1 MLPIFR
7 GAATALLTPFR
18 PDGSIDLPA
27 WDRLLERQLDAG
39 IAALVVCGTTGEA
52 ATLTQDERL
61 TLLRRAKQA
70 ACDHC
75 PVIMGV
81 GTNCTAGSVENA
93 ELAAQNGADALLAV
107 TPYYNKG
114 TQAGL
119 LAHYTAIADAS
130 SLPLVLYNVPSRTG
144 VDLLPET
151 VRALARH
158 PHIAGIK
165 EACGSISRAAQ
176 LLARC
181 GLPVWSGN
189 DDQTAAI
196 MALGGSGVISVVSNV
211 APEAVVA
218 MTDACLAGDFRE
230 GAPPAGASA
239 AVRGA
244 VLRREPHPGQSCHG
258 GSRPVRRD
266 APPAA
271 VTTGGAAPQPPAGSA
286 AGVWAP
292 LIRVSPR
299 STGTAS
305 CAA

>member
-1 MLPIFR
+1 MKKPVFT
-7 GAATALLTPFR
+7 GAAVAIITPFKSTGEVNYEEFGR
-18 PDGSIDLPA
+18 IIDHQIA
-27 WDRLLERQLDAG
+27 HHTDA
-39 IAALVVCGTTGEA
+39 IIVCGTTGEA

-70 ACDHC
+70 ACGHC
-75 PVIMGV
+75 PVIMGA

-130 SLPLVLYNVPSRTG
+130 PLPLVLYNVPSRTG

-176 LLARC
+176 LLGRC

-230 GAPPAGASA
+230 GARRQLELLPLCEALFCVVNPIPVKKALELEGFPVGLPRLPLTELSEEKLPMVKA
-239 AVRGA
+239 ALA
-244 VLRREPHPGQSCHG
+244 ATP
-258 GSRPVRRD
+258 D
-266 APPAA
+266 A
-271 VTTGGAAPQPPAGSA
+271 
-286 AGVWAP
+286 
-292 LIRVSPR
+292 
-299 STGTAS
+299 
-305 CAA
+305 

>member
-70 ACDHC
+70 ACGHC

-130 SLPLVLYNVPSRTG
+130 PLPLVLYNVPSRTG

-196 MALGGSGVISVVSNV
+196 MALGGSGSGALPDRALPRHHGVDRPGTRTGLPVVLS
-211 APEAVVA
+211 
-218 MTDACLAGDFRE
+218 
-230 GAPPAGASA
+230 
-239 AVRGA
+239 RG
-244 VLRREPHPGQSCHG
+244 R
-258 GSRPVRRD
+258 
-266 APPAA
+266 
-271 VTTGGAAPQPPAGSA
+271 
-286 AGVWAP
+286 
-292 LIRVSPR
+292 
-299 STGTAS
+299 
-305 CAA
+305 

>member
-70 ACDHC
+70 ACGHC

-130 SLPLVLYNVPSRTG
+130 PLPLVLYNVPSRTG

-176 LLARC
+176 LLGRC

-211 APEAVVA
+211 APEAVV
-218 MTDACLAGDFRE
+218 
-230 GAPPAGASA
+230 
-239 AVRGA
+239 RGA
-244 VLRREPHPGQSCHG
+244 VLRREPHPGQGRHG
-258 GSRPVRRD
+258 GAWPVRRD

-271 VTTGGAAPQPPAGSA
+271 VAAGGAVPQPPAGSA

>member
-1 MLPIFR
+1 MLPIF
-7 GAATALLTPFR
+7 GAATALTPFR

-70 ACDHC
+70 ACGHC

-93 ELAAQNGADALLAV
+93 ELAARNSADALLAV
-107 TPYYNKG
+107 TPYYNKKVRR
-114 TQAGL
+114 QACL
-119 LAHYTAIADAS
+119 RTI
-130 SLPLVLYNVPSRTG
+130 PRSRTR
-144 VDLLPET
+144 LPCRSCSIMFR
-151 VRALARH
+151 RAPASTSAGDGAGARPH

-196 MALGGSGVISVVSNV
+196 MALGGCGVISVVSNV

-230 GAPPAGASA
+230 GA
-239 AVRGA
+239 
-244 VLRREPHPGQSCHG
+244 RRQLELLPLCEALFCVVNPIR
-258 GSRPVRRD
+258 SRPPWRSLACAAGR
-266 APPAA
+266 PPAA
-271 VTTGGAAPQPPAGSA
+271 VAAGGAAPQPPAGSA
-286 AGVWAP
+286 AGVWA
-292 LIRVSPR
+292 S
-299 STGTAS
+299 S
-305 CAA
+305 

>member
-1 MLPIFR
+1 M
-7 GAATALLTPFR
+7 
-18 PDGSIDLPA
+18 
-27 WDRLLERQLDAG
+27 
-39 IAALVVCGTTGEA
+39 
-52 ATLTQDERL
+52 
-61 TLLRRAKQA
+61 LLRRAKQD
-70 ACDHC
+70 ACGHC

-93 ELAAQNGADALLAV
+93 ELAARNGADALLAV

-119 LAHYTAIADAS
+119 FAHYTAIADAS
-130 SLPLVLYNVPSRTG
+130 PLPLVLYNVPSRTG

-151 VRALARH
+151 VRELSRH

-165 EACGSISRAAQ
+165 EAGGSISRAAQ

-230 GAPPAGASA
+230 GARRQLELLPLCEALFCVVNPIPVKA
-239 AVRGA
+239 AMEDLSLCGGTLRLPLSPLEEPHRSRLRA
-244 VLRREPHPGQSCHG
+244 VLRGYGLLS
-258 GSRPVRRD
+258 
-266 APPAA
+266 
-271 VTTGGAAPQPPAGSA
+271 
-286 AGVWAP
+286 
-292 LIRVSPR
+292 
-299 STGTAS
+299 
-305 CAA
+305 

>member
-1 MLPIFR
+1 MKKPVFT
-7 GAATALLTPFR
+7 GAAVAIITPFKSTGEVNYEEFGR
-18 PDGSIDLPA
+18 IIDHQIA
-27 WDRLLERQLDAG
+27 HHTDA
-39 IAALVVCGTTGEA
+39 IIVCGTTGEA

-70 ACDHC
+70 ACGHC
-75 PVIMGV
+75 PVIMGA

-130 SLPLVLYNVPSRTG
+130 PLPLVLYNVPSRTG

-176 LLARC
+176 LLGRC

-196 MALGGSGVISVVSNV
+196 MAL
-211 APEAVVA
+211 VVA

-230 GAPPAGASA
+230 GARRQLELLPLCEALFCVVNPIPVKA
-239 AVRGA
+239 AMEDLGLCGGTLRLPLSPLEEPYRSRLRA
-244 VLRREPHPGQSCHG
+244 VLRGYGLLS
-258 GSRPVRRD
+258 
-266 APPAA
+266 
-271 VTTGGAAPQPPAGSA
+271 
-286 AGVWAP
+286 
-292 LIRVSPR
+292 
-299 STGTAS
+299 
-305 CAA
+305 

>member
-52 ATLTQDERL
+52 AALTQDERL
-61 TLLRRAKQA
+61 TL
-70 ACDHC
+70 
-75 PVIMGV
+75 
-81 GTNCTAGSVENA
+81 
-93 ELAAQNGADALLAV
+93 
-107 TPYYNKG
+107 
-114 TQAGL
+114 L

-151 VRALARH
+151 VRALVRH

-176 LLARC
+176 LLGRC

-230 GAPPAGASA
+230 GARRQLELLPLCEALFCVVNPIPVKA
-239 AVRGA
+239 AMEELGLCSGTLRLPLSPLEEPHRSRLRA
-244 VLRREPHPGQSCHG
+244 VLRGYGLLS
-258 GSRPVRRD
+258 
-266 APPAA
+266 
-271 VTTGGAAPQPPAGSA
+271 
-286 AGVWAP
+286 
-292 LIRVSPR
+292 
-299 STGTAS
+299 
-305 CAA
+305 

>member
-1 MLPIFR
+1 MKKPVFT
-7 GAATALLTPFR
+7 GAAVAIITPFKSTGEVNYEEFGR
-18 PDGSIDLPA
+18 IIDHQIA
-27 WDRLLERQLDAG
+27 HHTDA
-39 IAALVVCGTTGEA
+39 IIVCGTTGEA

-70 ACDHC
+70 ACGHC
-75 PVIMGV
+75 PVIMGA

-130 SLPLVLYNVPSRTG
+130 PLPLVLYNVPSRTG

-176 LLARC
+176 LLGRC

-230 GAPPAGASA
+230 GARRQLELLPLCEALFCVVNPIPVKA
-239 AVRGA
+239 AMEELGLCGGTLRLPLSPLEEPYRSRLRA
-244 VLRREPHPGQSCHG
+244 VLRGYGLLS
-258 GSRPVRRD
+258 
-266 APPAA
+266 
-271 VTTGGAAPQPPAGSA
+271 
-286 AGVWAP
+286 
-292 LIRVSPR
+292 
-299 STGTAS
+299 
-305 CAA
+305 

>member
-52 ATLTQDERL
+52 AALTDVAGLYINGGTGDAANLTQDERL
-61 TLLRRAKQA
+61 TLLRRAKQD
-70 ACDHC
+70 ACGHC

-130 SLPLVLYNVPSRTG
+130 PAA
-144 VDLLPET
+144 
-151 VRALARH
+151 RAL
-158 PHIAGIK
+158 
-165 EACGSISRAAQ
+165 
-176 LLARC
+176 
-181 GLPVWSGN
+181 
-189 DDQTAAI
+189 
-196 MALGGSGVISVVSNV
+196 
-211 APEAVVA
+211 
-218 MTDACLAGDFRE
+218 
-230 GAPPAGASA
+230 
-239 AVRGA
+239 
-244 VLRREPHPGQSCHG
+244 
-258 GSRPVRRD
+258 
-266 APPAA
+266 
-271 VTTGGAAPQPPAGSA
+271 
-286 AGVWAP
+286 
-292 LIRVSPR
+292 
-299 STGTAS
+299 
-305 CAA
+305 

>member
-52 ATLTQDERL
+52 VALTQDERL

-70 ACDHC
+70 ACGHC

-130 SLPLVLYNVPSRTG
+130 PLPLVLYNVPSRTG

-176 LLARC
+176 LLGRC
-181 GLPVWSGN
+181 GLPARRQLELLPLCEALFCVVN
-189 DDQTAAI
+189 PIPVKAA
-196 MALGGSGVISVVSNV
+196 MEELGLCGGTLRLPLSPLEEPYRSR
-211 APEAVVA
+211 
-218 MTDACLAGDFRE
+218 LR
-230 GAPPAGASA
+230 
-239 AVRGA
+239 A
-244 VLRREPHPGQSCHG
+244 VLRGYGLLS
-258 GSRPVRRD
+258 
-266 APPAA
+266 
-271 VTTGGAAPQPPAGSA
+271 
-286 AGVWAP
+286 
-292 LIRVSPR
+292 
-299 STGTAS
+299 
-305 CAA
+305 

>member
-130 SLPLVLYNVPSRTG
+130 PLPLVLYNVPSRTG

-165 EACGSISRAAQ
+165 EACGSI
-176 LLARC
+176 RC

-211 APEAVVA
+211 APEAVVS

-230 GAPPAGASA
+230 GARRQLELLPLCEALFCVVNPIPVKA
-239 AVRGA
+239 AMEELGLCGGTLRLPLSPLEEPHRSRLRA
-244 VLRREPHPGQSCHG
+244 VLRGYGLLS
-258 GSRPVRRD
+258 
-266 APPAA
+266 
-271 VTTGGAAPQPPAGSA
+271 
-286 AGVWAP
+286 
-292 LIRVSPR
+292 
-299 STGTAS
+299 
-305 CAA
+305 